1 MENKKYQKLSKAA
14 LIISI
19 LPLAALLAG
28 PLHIGL
34 SETARSI
41 WAVTNIVL
49 AAAGLILS
57 VICVKNSESR
67 SPVNVLAVC
76 IIALWGLVIAGILI
90 VAVFINYIMPE
101 AAF

>member
-49 AAAGLILS
+49 AG
-57 VICVKNSESR
+57 R
-67 SPVNVLAVC
+67 PDPVGYLC
-76 IIALWGLVIAGILI
+76 KKQ
-90 VAVFINYIMPE
+90 
-101 AAF
+101 

>member
-19 LPLAALLAG
+19 LPLAALLPG

-34 SETARSI
+34 SETVRSI

-76 IIALWGLVIAGILI
+76 INALWGLIIAGILI
-90 VAVFINYIMPE
+90 VAVFMNYIMPE